1 MPSDLDQETQRLV
14 ESASKYVETADRVA
28 MEEALLKEPEFTAYV
43 IPASCYYH
51 PETEVHVQPRYRKAA
66 LCGMCIEQGY
76 RRPVEL
82 VEPDTRGVPVVSTI
96 PHPVRIWPDDGEE
109 LPEHLA
115 PEVTSR
121 DPMPESVKIPGAV
134 LKMRDWIAARGWEAG
149 ITYAKGN
156 PIHGTTGKPL
166 AVKES
171 FAVRAAFGGFRVVA
185 VHMGG
190 SWGSMWGQRHM
201 IQLRT
206 VEELRAYV
214 TACGTGIADEM
225 VTRLRA
231 DHRKADAQKAREVS
245 CKDDKVHDGHEWE
258 NANGALKWCKGRTK
272 NKVTKQKDNGG

>member
-1 MPSDLDQETQRLV
+1 MPSDLDQETRLLV
-14 ESASKYVETADRVA
+14 ERASRYVETADRVA
-28 MEEALLKEPEFTAYV
+28 MERVERDDERDSFVPLAPTGPVAY
-43 IPASCYYH
+43 I
-51 PETEVHVQPRYRKAA
+51 K
-66 LCGMCIEQGY
+66 
-76 RRPVEL
+76 
-82 VEPDTRGVPVVSTI
+82 STI
-96 PHPVRIWPDDGEE
+96 PHPARIWPDDGEE
-109 LPEHLA
+109 LPEHPA

-121 DPMPESVKIPGAV
+121 DPMPESVKIPSAV

-231 DHRKADAQKAREVS
+231 DHRKADAQKAREAS
-245 CKDDKVHDGHEWE
+245 CKDDKVHDSHEWE

-272 NKVTKQKDNGG
+272 NKVAKQKDNGG